1 MNSQKITIAIQ
12 KKGRLFDNSKDL
24 LLKSGI
30 KFTTSGEKLLARSS
44 NTNIDILL
52 VRDDDIPSL
61 VSKGVADLGIVGQN
75 VLAEQAATN
84 KQIVAK
90 EILSLGFSKCR
101 LSFAKPLTS
110 KLRSLK
116 NKSIATS
123 YPGLVKK
130 YLVKNNLKSNVIKIN
145 GSVELTP
152 YIGIADCIC
161 DLISSG
167 ATLEANNLIEFKHLM
182 DSQAVLIAKTKF
194 HDIERID
201 ILNLIRRFEGVI
213 NAAESKYVM
222 LNADLSSADK
232 ICKLLPGADSP
243 TIIPLQEKS
252 KVAIH
257 ALCSEPVFWETME
270 KLKKNGASSILVMP
284 VEKIL
289 N

>member
-1 MNSQKITIAIQ
+1 MQSKITIAIQ
-12 KKGRLFDNSKDL
+12 RKGRLFESSKKL
-24 LLKSGI
+24 LIKSGI
-30 KFTTSGEKLLARSS
+30 NFSTSGEKLLARSS
-44 NTNIDILL
+44 NMDIDILL

-84 KQIVAK
+84 RQITAK
-90 EILSLGFSKCR
+90 SILKLGFSKCK
-101 LSFAKPLTS
+101 LAFAKPLNS

-116 NKSIATS
+116 NKTIATS
-123 YPGLVKK
+123 YPALVKK
-130 YLVKNNLKSNVIKIN
+130 YLSKNNINADVIKIN

-161 DLISSG
+161 DLVSSG
-167 ATLEANNLIEFKHLM
+167 ATLDANNLIEFKTLM
-182 DSQAVLIAKTKF
+182 ESEAVLISTVESKK
-194 HDIERID
+194 ISQIN
-201 ILNLIRRFEGVI
+201 IINLIKRFEGVI

-222 LNADLSSADK
+222 LNAQSNAIYK

-243 TIIPLQEKS
+243 TIIPLQKDN

-257 ALCSEPVFWETME
+257 ALCKEPVFWETME
-270 KLKKNGASSILVMP
+270 KLKSNGASSILVLP

>member
-1 MNSQKITIAIQ
+1 MTKKITIAIQ
-12 KKGRLFDNSKDL
+12 RKGRLFDSSKNL
-24 LLKSGI
+24 LIKSGI
-30 KFTTSGEKLLARSS
+30 NFSTSGDKLLARSS
-44 NTNIDILL
+44 NMNIDILL

-75 VLAEQAATN
+75 VLAEQVASN
-84 KQIVAK
+84 KKITAK
-90 EILSLGFSKCR
+90 SVLNLGFSKCR
-101 LSFAKPLTS
+101 LAFAKPMNS
-110 KLRSLK
+110 RIRSLK
-116 NKSIATS
+116 NKIIATS

-130 YLVKNNLKSNVIKIN
+130 FLKAKNINAEVIKIN

-161 DLISSG
+161 DLVSSG
-167 ATLEANNLIEFKHLM
+167 ATLEANNLIEFKTLM
-182 DSQAVLIAKTKF
+182 DSEAVLIASGSYKKIK
-194 HDIERID
+194 DKS
-201 ILNLIRRFEGVI
+201 ILDLIKRFEGVI

-222 LNADLSSADK
+222 LNAETKSIDK

-243 TIIPLQEKS
+243 TIIPLQQQD

-270 KLKKNGASSILVMP
+270 KLKSNGASSILVMP